1 MFGNL
6 VGYGDYGFVYE
17 DETEINGPDGSVV
30 KILNLNNPC
39 NLQQYNMFIQ
49 LQNHQDQGIRTPGL
63 PFVFQTF
70 RGIMNPNIL
79 NILSYAT
86 TDAEAR
92 RQVRSTLPAGSEYG
106 IINME
111 RLPCIA
117 QNQFCGR
124 NLKDKGNQV
133 EEQSIYEAM
142 VTYLYDSGWW
152 VRDLIDPRNIGYNI
166 HGEPIWFDPMVAR
179 RQGFP
184 GFSQQA
190 LEQCHEEV
198 VAYPTSYRKA
208 IESGRYFTERHG
220 YGLFNSEA
228 QTSTELLH
236 QAKNWPL
243 ISSTDYKGFFTSMP
257 SNLKILNSW
266 EEWESMDK
274 EDQFGKWYYINW
286 PCTVYRGSLK
296 RGIDYETYL
305 EDTAIKP
312 SGISMNMGYRNII
325 AAAPEMSEALIYG
338 AFSVSDVGDIVGHE
352 ASELYAFDIQDYV
365 VTFPRWSTQ
374 GRSGRNLPVIFIAG
388 GVYHDDAILLWE
400 KEDNAKWLNSENM
413 NVVCGNCNW
422 SWKRS
427 DGGDDPFVCHKCYF
441 DNETYHSEAMNEA
454 MFEKR
459 YGWKVGSADNL
470 SNRSND
476 FPISINFAYYNF
488 TQRYTLGDLFG
499 SDSYVSREYPPCYLC
514 GKPAKLDVMTAIGRR
529 QFCSNR
535 CRGEYEGVDY
545 GEYPSEELEHSLEI
559 VNYYPGYKEWDYQ
572 EDSTIDVRCRNCDW
586 RTSQQHSEHTH
597 TWDSYKQSFY
607 SVHPTNTMPV
617 FDEDGDFESYEECK
631 HDMFIIKYLGREE
644 YEDSQD
650 PRAGNIVVGCRNCKF
665 KDTLDHVNIPAGC
678 SNRGREKPMDL
689 SRFFGAE
696 YNWDDIEWTTNS
708 SPPEEWGINW
718 DDNYRSTT
726 GIFYSPAGRIGLQ
739 LRSQLVL
746 SPNTWSGISGF
757 LDAGETPYDAVVREI
772 HEESGLPVDTIKQWN
787 HKVIWDD
794 GSHRTYL
801 FYVDTEFEPEV
812 NEFKWEWDDWRWA
825 TLDAWKQ
832 VPNLHPGMEA
842 ALNLTQQTQ

>member
-30 KILNLNNPC
+30 KILNLNNLC

-49 LQNHQDQGIRTPGL
+49 LQNHQEQGIRTPGL

-106 IINME
+106 IITME

-208 IESGRYFTERHG
+208 IESGKYFTERHG

-228 QTSTELLH
+228 QTSKDLLH

-243 ISSTDYKGFFTSMP
+243 IRDYHYSNSPNFVPSLSGNIPMMP
-257 SNLKILNSW
+257 NDIKILNSW
-266 EEWESMDK
+266 EEWENMDR

-312 SGISMNMGYRNII
+312 GGHSANMGYENVI
-325 AAAPEMSEALIYG
+325 AAAPEMSEALMFG
-338 AFSVSDVGDIVGHE
+338 AFSVTDEGDIAGHE

-374 GRSGRNLPVIFIAG
+374 GRSGRELPVIFIAG

-400 KEDNAKWLNSENM
+400 KEASVQTGETYQMAVPKHIQKTLRSEDTDKII
-413 NVVCGNCNW
+413 CGNCNW

-427 DGGDDPFVCHKCYF
+427 EGGDDPFVCHKCYF

-470 SNRSND
+470 NNRSEE
-476 FPISINFAYYNF
+476 FPISINFAYHNYPHF
-488 TQRYTLGDLFG
+488 RLRDLFG
-499 SDSYVSREYPPCYLC
+499 
-514 GKPAKLDVMTAIGRR
+514 
-529 QFCSNR
+529 
-535 CRGEYEGVDY
+535 
-545 GEYPSEELEHSLEI
+545 
-559 VNYYPGYKEWDYQ
+559 
-572 EDSTIDVRCRNCDW
+572 
-586 RTSQQHSEHTH
+586 
-597 TWDSYKQSFY
+597 
-607 SVHPTNTMPV
+607 
-617 FDEDGDFESYEECK
+617 
-631 HDMFIIKYLGREE
+631 
-644 YEDSQD
+644 
-650 PRAGNIVVGCRNCKF
+650 
-665 KDTLDHVNIPAGC
+665 
-678 SNRGREKPMDL
+678 
-689 SRFFGAE
+689 AE
-696 YNWDDIEWTTNS
+696 RWDDVEWTTTE
-708 SPPEEWGINW
+708 PPRKQYEEWPEVKWN
-718 DDNYRSTT
+718 DQYRSTT

-739 LRSQLVL
+739 LRSELVL
-746 SPNTWSGISGF
+746 MPNTWSGISGF

-787 HKVIWDD
+787 HRVIWDD

-825 TLDAWKQ
+825 TLDSWKQ
-832 VPNLHPGMEA
+832 VPNLHPGMAA
-842 ALNLTQQTQ
+842 ALKLTQQSQ

>member
-1 MFGNL
+1 MTVFGNL

-30 KILNLNNPC
+30 KIMNLNNPC

-49 LQNHQDQGIRTPGL
+49 IMNHQDQGIRTPGL

-70 RGIMNPNIL
+70 RGIMNSNIL

-86 TDAEAR
+86 NDSEAR
-92 RQVRSTLPAGSEYG
+92 RRVRTTFPAGTQYG
-106 IINME
+106 IVNME

-124 NLKDKGNQV
+124 NLKDKGNQL

-166 HGEPIWFDPMVAR
+166 HGEPVWFDPMVAR
-179 RQGFP
+179 RRGFP

-208 IESGRYFTERHG
+208 IESGEYFTQRHG
-220 YGLFNSEA
+220 YGLFHSEA
-228 QTSTELLH
+228 QTSKDLLH

-243 ISSTDYKGFFTSMP
+243 IRDYQYSNSPNFVP
-257 SNLKILNSW
+257 SLSGNIPMVPNDIKILNSW
-266 EEWESMDK
+266 EEWENMDRK
-274 EDQFGKWYYINW
+274 DQFGKWYYINW

-312 SGISMNMGYRNII
+312 GGHSANMGYQNVI
-325 AAAPEMSEALIYG
+325 AAAPELSEALMFG
-338 AFSVSDVGDIVGHE
+338 AFSVNDEGDIVGHE

-374 GRSGRNLPVIFIAG
+374 GRSGRELPVIFIAG

-400 KEDNAKWLNSENM
+400 KEAT
-413 NVVCGNCNW
+413 VQTG
-422 SWKRS
+422 
-427 DGGDDPFVCHKCYF
+427 
-441 DNETYHSEAMNEA
+441 ETYQMAMPKHIQKTLRSEAMNA
-454 MFEKR
+454 YLFNHR
-459 YGWKVGSADNL
+459 YGWKVDGDIESLN
-470 SNRSND
+470 NRSVE
-476 FPISINFAYYNF
+476 FPHAINYAHHN
-488 TQRYTLGDLFG
+488 YTRKGFRGLGDLFG
-499 SDSYVSREYPPCYLC
+499 
-514 GKPAKLDVMTAIGRR
+514 
-529 QFCSNR
+529 
-535 CRGEYEGVDY
+535 
-545 GEYPSEELEHSLEI
+545 
-559 VNYYPGYKEWDYQ
+559 
-572 EDSTIDVRCRNCDW
+572 
-586 RTSQQHSEHTH
+586 
-597 TWDSYKQSFY
+597 
-607 SVHPTNTMPV
+607 
-617 FDEDGDFESYEECK
+617 
-631 HDMFIIKYLGREE
+631 
-644 YEDSQD
+644 
-650 PRAGNIVVGCRNCKF
+650 
-665 KDTLDHVNIPAGC
+665 
-678 SNRGREKPMDL
+678 
-689 SRFFGAE
+689 AE
-696 YNWDDIEWTTNS
+696 RWDDIEWTTTE
-708 SPPEEWGINW
+708 PPRKAYEEWIDVEW
-718 DDNYRSTT
+718 DNKYRSVT

-757 LDAGETPYDAVVREI
+757 LDAGESPYDAVVREI
-772 HEESGLPVDTIKQWN
+772 HEESGLPIDRITQWN
-787 HKVIWDD
+787 HRVIWDD

-812 NEFKWEWDDWRWA
+812 NEFKWEWDDWRWD
-825 TLDAWKQ
+825 TLDAWKR
-832 VPNLHPGMEA
+832 VSNLHPGMEA
-842 ALNLTQQTQ
+842 ALNLTQQRQ